1 MGDSTTGK
9 REEQGPAV
17 PRNIGDEIDLFVNQ
31 IDALAETLPLATM
44 AIQGARSTSSQQLT
58 KFLKEE
64 CKAIGSDGKRT
75 NYAIDSSQHT
85 RFQRFKRRFDKAEL
99 AQLLVPR
106 GLLVALVS
114 QFDAYL
120 GGLIRQLFKAKPDIV
135 DSSGRNLS
143 FSQLTEFGSIEAARE
158 YVIEKEIESVLRE
171 SHSDHFDW
179 FEAKFKL
186 PLRKDL
192 PAWPVFIEV
201 TERRNLFVHT
211 NGVVSRQYLEVCR
224 KHACHVPI
232 GVCLGESLPVTRE
245 YFAAAYECLLEI
257 GFKLGQV
264 LWRKV
269 QPDDIDKADKNLIV
283 GTYNLITEGHFQLAR
298 VLLDF
303 GTETLKVHASE
314 DYRLRLVVN
323 RAQTYKWT
331 GDEEKCK
338 QILDSED
345 WTAAALKFKLAVAV
359 LSDNFKEAN
368 GIVKLIGKD
377 DGEINKHAYREWP
390 LFKELRKVPE
400 FTALFDQI
408 FGEPLNK
415 FVVHDL
421 EAGSSNPPAVN

>member
-1 MGDSTTGK
+1 
-9 REEQGPAV
+9 
-17 PRNIGDEIDLFVNQ
+17 
-31 IDALAETLPLATM
+31 
-44 AIQGARSTSSQQLT
+44 
-58 KFLKEE
+58 
-64 CKAIGSDGKRT
+64 
-75 NYAIDSSQHT
+75 
-85 RFQRFKRRFDKAEL
+85 
-99 AQLLVPR
+99 
-106 GLLVALVS
+106 
-114 QFDAYL
+114 
-120 GGLIRQLFKAKPDIV
+120 
-135 DSSGRNLS
+135 
-143 FSQLTEFGSIEAARE
+143 
-158 YVIEKEIESVLRE
+158 
-171 SHSDHFDW
+171 
-179 FEAKFKL
+179 
-186 PLRKDL
+186 
-192 PAWPVFIEV
+192 
-201 TERRNLFVHT
+201 
-211 NGVVSRQYLEVCR
+211 
-224 KHACHVPI
+224 
-232 GVCLGESLPVTRE
+232 
-245 YFAAAYECLLEI
+245 
-257 GFKLGQV
+257 
-264 LWRKV
+264 
-269 QPDDIDKADKNLIV
+269 
-283 GTYNLITEGHFQLAR
+283 LAR